1 MLNSKGER
9 ELAYLV
15 KIDDITPINGYD
27 RVELAH
33 VGGWT
38 IVVGKNEFK
47 AGDTAIYFEID
58 SQLPE
63 KPPFSDMEFLA
74 KKHYKIQTQKMCK
87 SISQGLLMAV
97 NQFPGWEVQV
107 DGTVLDNNSGDHGL
121 HTFYGDSR
129 FLTKDLEV
137 TYAVA
142 EDNKRKAN
150 SLDKYKKMAQR
161 HPALFKKKFI
171 KWLMKRN
178 WGKKFLFFFFGKKKD
193 KKTGFPSHFQYIKP
207 TDEERCENIP
217 NILQNK
223 NPFIKTLKIDG
234 TSSTYILER
243 KRFKNE
249 FYICSRNV
257 RQLSESQPT
266 FHSENVYWSVE
277 HKYHIKNFLEN
288 MLKQH
293 PEWNYVALQGETAG
307 VGNNGGK
314 IQGDPHNL
322 KELRFFAFNFIDS
335 EKGRWNSIDGKKLV
349 EQYDIEWVPIIDENY
364 ILPNNFEEFKK
375 SADGPCDIPGSSGL
389 REGWVYRAKNDP
401 NFSFKNVSR
410 EYLLKN

>member
-15 KIDDITPINGYD
+15 KIDDITQINGYD

-38 IVVGKNEFK
+38 VVVGKNEFK

-58 SQLPE
+58 SKLPE
-63 KPPFSDMEFLA
+63 KPPFSDMDFLV

-234 TSSTYILER
+234 TSSTYILEK

-293 PEWNYVALQGETAG
+293 PEWSYVALQGETAG

-349 EQYDIEWVPIIDENY
+349 EQYGIEWVPIIDENY

>member
-15 KIDDITPINGYD
+15 KIDNITPINGYD

-38 IVVGKNEFK
+38 VVVGKNEFK
-47 AGDTAIYFEID
+47 AGDTAVYFEID
-58 SQLPE
+58 SKLPE
-63 KPPFSDMEFLA
+63 KPPFSDMEFLV

-137 TYAVA
+137 TYAVV

-161 HPALFKKKFI
+161 HPALFKKKFV
-171 KWLMKRN
+171 KWLMKRD

-322 KELRFFAFNFIDS
+322 KKLRFFAFNFIDS

-349 EQYDIEWVPIIDENY
+349 EQYGIEWVPIIDENY

>member
-38 IVVGKNEFK
+38 VVVGKNEFK

-58 SQLPE
+58 SKLPE
-63 KPPFSDMEFLA
+63 KPPFSDMEFLV
-74 KKHYKIQTQKMCK
+74 KKYYKIQTQKMCK

-161 HPALFKKKFI
+161 HPVLFKKKFI

-193 KKTGFPSHFQYIKP
+193 KKTGWPAWVQK
-207 TDEERCENIP
+207 TDEERIEN
-217 NILQNK
+217 L
-223 NPFIKTLKIDG
+223 PFYFGTKDAWIATEKIDG
-234 TSSTYILER
+234 TSTTFTLLR
-243 KRFKNE
+243 GKGLFKRNE
-249 FYICSRNV
+249 FFVCSRNV
-257 RQLSESQPT
+257 VFDKPDKKCFYES
-266 FHSENVYWSVE
+266 NVYTE
-277 HKYHIKNFLEN
+277 MAEKYNIEQKLTDILNE
-288 MLKQH
+288 H
-293 PEWNYVALQGETAG
+293 PEYDWVTIQGETYGAS
-307 VGNNGGK
+307 
-314 IQGDPHNL
+314 IQKRDYHM
-322 KELRFFAFNFIDS
+322 KEHDFAAFNFITS
-335 EKGRWNSIDGKKLV
+335 TEGRWNSIEMKNYLTAHGVPCVPIINESYVLPDNLETLRNYVNREKSKIDGDIREGLVFRSQDGKK
-349 EQYDIEWVPIIDENY
+349 
-364 ILPNNFEEFKK
+364 
-375 SADGPCDIPGSSGL
+375 
-389 REGWVYRAKNDP
+389 
-401 NFSFKNVSR
+401 SFKCVSP
-410 EYLLKN
+410 EFLLKYHG